1 MTLREERLVLARK
14 QCSGV
19 FLLTRNITTGVPGNY
34 KNQLRDSLAK
44 LKNVPLD
51 EQNKNILRSCRK
63 QLIESGQEKSLC
75 DMIESVYGGSMSQ
88 PNLF

>member
-1 MTLREERLVLARK
+1 MTLRDERLNAARR
-14 QCSGV
+14 QCSGI

-34 KNQLRDSLAK
+34 KNQLKESLTK
-44 LKNVPLD
+44 LRNIPLD
-51 EQNKNILRSCRK
+51 EQNKDILRSCRR

-75 DMIESVYGGSMSQ
+75 DMIENVYGGSMSQ